1 MLEELSAA
9 GVSSSE
15 MADVKDEVA
24 LVALHCAVL
33 FGNKTERWERCI
45 PILEQCLTLATDPKV
60 VARIRE
66 NLDAVRKNHLFHS
79 WLKPISSAPGMG
91 TVNGIGFTLYGC
103 SDMEPTTGSYMTTYY
118 FGFFF
123 IPIFPICRYRVTRN
137 GRSYCFFGKA
147 PLRLI
152 DKWHIGIVLA
162 HILFVLVPAIV
173 VNEPTARPTGT
184 ATPSTTTPPKLDF
197 VPDSTTSRGGA
208 PQEVFRIRNEQRRI
222 LNAEKE
228 QIEQDRTRLN
238 RLERQSEDLSREI
251 ERDRLFL
258 NRESQFQVDS
268 YNAKVDQY
276 NELVQ
281 QAKTAIAA
289 FNERVRNY
297 NAQLGQLQR

>member
-1 MLEELSAA
+1 MRTLHSDSRTVSYAGDRSESRSSDSRKPRCRTKEPPLSQWA
-9 GVSSSE
+9 E
-15 MADVKDEVA
+15 ADFIGSGNGHGQRHR
-24 LVALHCAVL
+24 LHAVWVQRYGADNRFL
-33 FGNKTERWERCI
+33 HDHLLLCF
-45 PILEQCLTLATDPKV
+45 
-60 VARIRE
+60 
-66 NLDAVRKNHLFHS
+66 LFHS
-79 WLKPISSAPGMG
+79 HL
-91 TVNGIGFTLYGC
+91 
-103 SDMEPTTGSYMTTYY
+103 SDLSV
-118 FGFFF
+118 
-123 IPIFPICRYRVTRN
+123 RVTRN

-147 PLRLI
+147 PLHLI

-162 HILFVLVPAIV
+162 LILFVLVPAIL

-208 PQEVFRIRNEQRRI
+208 PQEVFRTRNEQRRI

-281 QAKTAIAA
+281 QAKTATAA